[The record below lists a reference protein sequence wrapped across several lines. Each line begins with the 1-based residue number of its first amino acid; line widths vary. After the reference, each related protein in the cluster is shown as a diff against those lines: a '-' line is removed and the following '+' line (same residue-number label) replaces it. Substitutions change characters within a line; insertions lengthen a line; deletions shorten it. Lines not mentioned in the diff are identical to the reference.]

1 MSSFTS
7 AIATSVQQQAAAT
20 RSISDAVRV
29 VADHSSRAKD
39 GVNEIERIAGQ
50 NVATAAE
57 IIDWT
62 SRLSAG
68 AGDTERQIGEFFA
81 QVRSA

>member
-1 MSSFTS
+1 
-7 AIATSVQQQAAAT
+7 
-20 RSISDAVRV
+20 VRV

-39 GVNEIERIAGQ
+39 GVGEIERIAGR

-57 IIDWT
+57 IIEWT
-62 SRLSAG
+62 RRLAAG
-68 AGDTERQIGEFFA
+68 ANNTERQIDEFFA